1 MLSGKNSWVP
11 VKRDFGTQV
20 RLLPSAAISINEP
33 PLALLLRWDPRT
45 NEILSWRLIYGYF
58 FKEKRN
64 EKVVFY
70 RKSSSPKRARGRI

>member
-33 PLALLLRWDPRT
+33 PLALLLAADIHA
-45 NEILSWRLIYGYF
+45 NEIYTGGSFMDIF
-58 FKEKRN
+58 
-64 EKVVFY
+64 
-70 RKSSSPKRARGRI
+70 

>member
-33 PLALLLRWDPRT
+33 PLALLLR
-45 NEILSWRLIYGYF
+45 RLKIF
-58 FKEKRN
+58 AVSFRMK
-64 EKVVFY
+64 F
-70 RKSSSPKRARGRI
+70 